1 MARLRYAK
9 TLAQVAK
16 AAEGNPEFLQSRVR
30 SIRVVYE
37 TDPRIAA
44 AVLPKPLEPA
54 ARPEVGVTFS
64 HVAMQIRPD
73 FTFEIGSTVFGVRAR
88 YEGVEGLY
96 PLTMPMTAEAAVVAG
111 RETYGEPKKLAEI
124 RFTRDGDDVSAE
136 VTRHGMTYL
145 SVRGKLAGA
154 LPPREF
160 TEHAYCFKA
169 LPSCEKGRAFDG
181 DPLLVR
187 LEWHHKHDLV
197 AKVDGTLTLG
207 DSMVDPVSDVTLR
220 RLVSIEYEEGT
231 SRSGGRVLRS
241 VPGEWLLPF
250 LHQRFDDISGD
261 GVDL

>member
-9 TLAQVAK
+9 TMAQVAK

-44 AVLPKPLEPA
+44 AVLPRPLEPA

-73 FTFEIGSTVFGVRAR
+73 FTFEIGSTVFGVRAL
-88 YEGVEGLY
+88 YDGIEGLY
-96 PLTMPMTAEAAVVAG
+96 PITMPMTAEAAVVAG
-111 RETYGEPKKLAEI
+111 RETYGEPKKLADI
-124 RFTRDGDDVSAE
+124 KFARDGDDVSAQ

-145 SVRGKLAGA
+145 AVRGRLGGTRA
-154 LPPREF
+154 PREF
-160 TEHAYCFKA
+160 TEHAFCFKA

-187 LEWHHKHDLV
+187 LEWHHKHDVVRGVEGELV
-197 AKVDGTLTLG
+197 LG
-207 DSMVDPVSDVTLR
+207 DSMVDPVSDMPLR
-220 RLVSIEYEEGT
+220 RLVSMEYEEGT
-231 SRSGGRVLRS
+231 TRSAGKVLRS
-241 VPGEWLLPF
+241 VPGDWLVPF

-261 GVDL
+261 GIDL

>member
-1 MARLRYAK
+1 MGRLRYAK

-37 TDPRIAA
+37 TDPRIVA

-73 FTFEIGSTVFGVRAR
+73 FAFEIGAVVFGVRAVH
-88 YEGVEGLY
+88 EGVEGLY
-96 PLTMPMTAEAAVVAG
+96 PITMPMTAEGAVVAG
-111 RETYGEPKKLAEI
+111 RETYGEPKKLADI
-124 RFTRDGDDVSAE
+124 KLTRDGDDVSAE
-136 VTRHGMTYL
+136 VARHGMTYL
-145 SVRGKLAGA
+145 SVRGRLAGT

-169 LPSCEKGRAFDG
+169 FPSCEKGKAFDG

-187 LEWHHKHDLV
+187 LEWHHKHDFV
-197 AKVDGTLTLG
+197 AKVDGQLTLG

-231 SRSGGRVLRS
+231 SRSGGKVLRS

>member
-1 MARLRYAK
+1 MPLLRYAK
-9 TLAQVAK
+9 TMAQVAK
-16 AAEGNPEFLQSRVR
+16 AAEGNPEFLKSRVR

-37 TDPRIAA
+37 TDARIAA
-44 AVLPKPLEPA
+44 AVLPRPLEPA

-73 FTFEIGSTVFGVRAR
+73 FTFEIGSTVFGVKAR

-96 PLTMPMTAEAAVVAG
+96 LITMPMTAEAAVIAG
-111 RETYGEPKKLAEI
+111 RETYGEPKKLADIKFARE
-124 RFTRDGDDVSAE
+124 GDEVSAQ

-145 SVRGKLAGA
+145 SVRGRLAGTLA
-154 LPPREF
+154 PREF

-169 LPSCEKGRAFDG
+169 FPSCEKGRAFDS

-187 LEWHHKHDLV
+187 LEWHHRHDFV
-197 AKVDGTLTLG
+197 AKVDGELVLG
-207 DSMVDPVSDVTLR
+207 DSMVDPVADVTLR
-220 RLVSIEYEEGT
+220 RLVRVEYEEGT
-231 SRSGGRVLRS
+231 SQSGGKVLRS
-241 VPGEWLLPF
+241 VPPEWLLPF

>member
-37 TDPRIAA
+37 TDPRIVA

-73 FTFEIGSTVFGVRAR
+73 FAFEIGAAVFGVRAV

-96 PLTMPMTAEAAVVAG
+96 PITMPMSAEGAVVAG
-111 RETYGEPKKLAEI
+111 REIYGEPKKLADITFARE
-124 RFTRDGDDVSAE
+124 GDDVSAR
-136 VTRHGMTYL
+136 VMRHGMTYL
-145 SVRGKLAGA
+145 SVRGRLAGELA
-154 LPPREF
+154 PREF

-169 LPSCEKGRAFDG
+169 FPSCEKGKPFDA

-187 LEWHHKHDLV
+187 LEWHHKHDFV
-197 AKVDGTLTLG
+197 AKVDGELVLG

-220 RLVSIEYEEGT
+220 RLVRIEYEEGT
-231 SRSGGRVLRS
+231 SQSGGKVLRG

-261 GVDL
+261 GVEL

>member
-1 MARLRYAK
+1 MGRLRYAK

-30 SIRVVYE
+30 SVRVVYE
-37 TDPRIAA
+37 TDPRIVA
-44 AVLPKPLEPA
+44 AVLPKPLEPT

-96 PLTMPMTAEAAVVAG
+96 LITMPMTAEGAVVAG
-111 RETYGEPKKLAEI
+111 RETYGEPKKLADI
-124 RFTRDGDDVSAE
+124 TFTRDGDDVSAQ

-145 SVRGKLAGA
+145 AVRGKLAGA
-154 LPPREF
+154 RAPREF

-169 LPSCEKGRAFDG
+169 FPSCEQGKAFDA

-187 LEWHHKHDLV
+187 LEWHHRHDV
-197 AKVDGTLTLG
+197 VMNVDGELVLG
-207 DSMVDPVSDVTLR
+207 DSMLDPVSDVPLR
-220 RLVSIEYEEGT
+220 RLVSMEYEEGT
-231 SRSGGRVLRS
+231 SRSGGKVLRS

-250 LHQRFDDISGD
+250 LHQRYDDISGD

>member
-1 MARLRYAK
+1 MALLRYAK
-9 TLAQVAK
+9 TMAQVAK
-16 AAEGNPEFLQSRVR
+16 AAEGNPEFLKSRVR

-37 TDPRIAA
+37 TDARIVA

-54 ARPEVGVTFS
+54 GRPEVGVTFS

-73 FTFEIGSTVFGVRAR
+73 FAFEIGAAVFGVRAV

-96 PLTMPMTAEAAVVAG
+96 PITMPMTAEGAVVAG
-111 RETYGEPKKLAEI
+111 RETYGEPKKLADIKFARE
-124 RFTRDGDDVSAE
+124 GDEVSAQ

-145 SVRGKLAGA
+145 SVRGRLAGA
-154 LPPREF
+154 LAPREF

-169 LPSCEKGRAFDG
+169 FPSCDKGRAFDS

-187 LEWHHKHDLV
+187 LEWHHRHDFV
-197 AKVDGTLTLG
+197 AKVDGELVLG
-207 DSMVDPVSDVTLR
+207 DSMVDPVADVTLR
-220 RLVSIEYEEGT
+220 RLVRVEYEEGT
-231 SRSGGRVLRS
+231 SQSGGKVLRS
-241 VPGEWLLPF
+241 VPAEWLLPF

>member
-9 TLAQVAK
+9 TPAQVAK

-37 TDPRIAA
+37 TDARIAA
-44 AVLPKPLEPA
+44 AVLPRPLEPA

-73 FTFEIGSTVFGVRAR
+73 FTFEIGSTVFGVKAR

-96 PLTMPMTAEAAVVAG
+96 PITMPMTAEAAVVDG

-124 RFTRDGDDVSAE
+124 KFAREGDDVSAQ

-145 SVRGKLAGA
+145 AVRGKLAGA
-154 LPPREF
+154 RAPREF

-169 LPSCEKGRAFDG
+169 FPSCEKGRSFDG

-187 LEWHHKHDLV
+187 LEWHHKHDV
-197 AKVDGTLTLG
+197 VIDVDGELVLG
-207 DSMVDPVSDVTLR
+207 DSMIDPVADVPLR
-220 RLVSIEYEEGT
+220 RLVSMEYEEGT
-231 SRSGGRVLRS
+231 TRSGGKVLRS

-261 GVDL
+261 WIDL

>member
-9 TLAQVAK
+9 TPAQVAK

-37 TDPRIAA
+37 TDARLAA
-44 AVLPKPLEPA
+44 AVLPRPLEPA

-73 FTFEIGSTVFGVRAR
+73 FTFEIGSTVFGVKAR

-96 PLTMPMTAEAAVVAG
+96 PITMPMTAEAAVIAG

-124 RFTRDGDDVSAE
+124 TFTRDGDDVAAR
-136 VTRHGMTYL
+136 VTRMGMTYL
-145 SVRGKLAGA
+145 EVRGRLAGA
-154 LPPREF
+154 LPPREL

-169 LPSCEKGRAFDG
+169 FPSCEKGKSFDG

-187 LEWHHKHDLV
+187 LEWHHRHDLV
-197 AKVDGTLTLG
+197 AKVDGELVLRE
-207 DSMVDPVSDVTLR
+207 SPLDPVADLPLR
-220 RLVSIEYEEGT
+220 RLVRMEYEEGT
-231 SRSGGRVLRS
+231 TRSGGKVLRS